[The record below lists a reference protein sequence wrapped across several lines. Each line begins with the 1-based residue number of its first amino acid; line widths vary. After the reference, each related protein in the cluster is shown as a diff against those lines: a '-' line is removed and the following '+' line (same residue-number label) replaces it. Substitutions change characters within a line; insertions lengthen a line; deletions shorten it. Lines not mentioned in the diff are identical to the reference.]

1 MKKINYLFLVLTA
14 STLLITSCGKDGAVG
29 PAGANG
35 TAGATGAT
43 GAVGATGADGT
54 KIYSGTTA
62 PDAATGS
69 NGDFFINLTTGG
81 FYGPK
86 TATGWGSP
94 FSLKGATGATGA
106 AGANGTN
113 GTNGTNGANG
123 TNGTNGSTILN
134 GNIAPAATLGA
145 DGDYY
150 LNTVNYSF
158 YGPKISGTWP
168 APVNLKGPKGDPGTA
183 NVIYSDWFTPPT
195 YTKTVVFGLNTLTY
209 NLAEPK
215 ITQAILDQ
223 GVVVVYAKLNG
234 YVPSVWPTDQVSQL
248 PIAINYLSGTTSE
261 VDTWSGLYSVGNVQI
276 SFKNNNNLYG
286 SLATTHSF
294 RYVIIPGGVK
304 ISSLNLKN
312 YNELKAQ
319 LHIQN

>member
-1 MKKINYLFLVLTA
+1 MKKINYLLLLLTA
-14 STLLITSCGKDGAVG
+14 GILLVTSCAKDGAVG

-35 TAGATGAT
+35 TAGTPGA
-43 GAVGATGADGT
+43 AGATGADGT
-54 KIYSGTTA
+54 KIYSGTAA
-62 PDAATGS
+62 PNAALGTT
-69 NGDFFINLTTGG
+69 GDFFINLTTSG

-86 TATGWGSP
+86 TAAGWGTA
-94 FSLKGATGATGA
+94 FNLKGATGATGA
-106 AGANGTN
+106 S
-113 GTNGTNGANG
+113 GANG
-123 TNGTNGSTILN
+123 TNGTNGSTILS
-134 GNIAPAATLGA
+134 GNTAPAASAGV

-150 LNTVNYSF
+150 LNTVTYSF
-158 YGPKISGTWP
+158 YGPKIAGTWP

-209 NLAEPK
+209 NLVEPK

-234 YVPSVWPTDQVSQL
+234 YVPSVWPTDQVSPL
-248 PIAINYLSGTTSE
+248 PVTINYLSGTTSE
-261 VDTWSGLYSVGNVQI
+261 IDTWSGLYSVGNVQI
-276 SFKNNNNLYG
+276 SFKNNNNLYS
-286 SLATTHSF
+286 SLATAHSF

-312 YNELKAQ
+312 YNELKSQ